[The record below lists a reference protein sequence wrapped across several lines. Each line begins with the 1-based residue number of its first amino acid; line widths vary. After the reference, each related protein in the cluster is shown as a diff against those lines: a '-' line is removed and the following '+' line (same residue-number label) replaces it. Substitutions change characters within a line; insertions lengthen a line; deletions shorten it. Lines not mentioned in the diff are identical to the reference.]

1 MVEFRGIA
9 INYGTQQVLENV
21 TLRVNAGERVGIVGP
36 NGAGKSTLF
45 QLITGSR
52 QPDKGEVV
60 LEGRPTVGYV
70 RQHLAP
76 AHDDETLLEYAMR
89 GVPRLH
95 DLEAEIHALQAALET
110 AGENRDR
117 LLRELGGRQ
126 TEFEHLGGY
135 DLEARVK
142 TALGGLGFSNDDM
155 QKPFR
160 VFSGGWQMR
169 AELTRVLAS
178 IPGLL
183 LLDEPSNY
191 LDLPA
196 VEWLQRFLKSYEGT
210 LLLISHD
217 RYLLRS
223 LTDITVEIDACTATR
238 YNGPLDFYLRERDLR
253 TEQLVQAK
261 ANVDRERERLQRFV
275 DRFKAT
281 ATKAA
286 QAASR
291 VKQIERLEDIRLP
304 KRSQAAAHL
313 RIAPP
318 PHCGA
323 EVVRLENAAFSYDGS
338 RNIFEHLDLS
348 LGRGD
353 KLAIVGYNGMGKTTL
368 LRLIAGTR
376 APTTGTATLGHHV
389 QPGYLSQEFA
399 ETIPPEITVLEAA
412 KRAAPNLPERDLRTQ
427 LGSFGFGADDL
438 IKPTGVL
445 SGGEKIRLAFLR
457 LFLAPPN
464 LLILDEPTTHLD
476 LEGRAALERALSTY
490 PGTVCIVSHDVEF
503 VRAVATTIL
512 EITPGATR
520 FFHGNYDYYREK
532 TREKEVQESRS
543 SGVQNGEASSPRSKN
558 QSSSSPPSAISSKD
572 LRRAKAALR
581 EKHLPAIRK
590 VRARVEE
597 LENEITKLEAKERE
611 LAAELAAP
619 PEGYDYAAASKS
631 LHAARH
637 QLHVLALEWE
647 ERSTALSG
655 LEKKLAEE
663 EQLLELA

>member
-1 MVEFRGIA
+1 MIEFRDIA
-9 INYGTQQVLENV
+9 IHYGTQQVLENV
-21 TLRVNAGERVGIVGP
+21 SLRVNAGERVGIVGP

-45 QLITGSR
+45 QLITGGR

-60 LEGRPTVGYV
+60 LEGKPTVGYV
-70 RQHLAP
+70 RQHLEP
-76 AHDDETLLEYAMR
+76 AHDAETLLEYAMR

-95 DLEAEIHALQAALET
+95 DLEAEIHALQAALES
-110 AGENRDR
+110 AGDNRER
-117 LLRELGGRQ
+117 LLRGLGEKQ
-126 TEFEHLGGY
+126 TAFEHLGGY
-135 DLEARVK
+135 ELEARVK
-142 TALGGLGFSNDDM
+142 SALGGLGFGNAEM

-160 VFSGGWQMR
+160 TFSGGWQMR
-169 AELTRVLAS
+169 AELTRVLAAL
-178 IPGLL
+178 PDLL

-217 RYLLRS
+217 RYLLRT
-223 LTDITVEIDACTATR
+223 LTTLTVEIDACTATR

-291 VKQIERLEDIRLP
+291 VKQIERLGDIRLP
-304 KRSQAAAHL
+304 RRSQAAAHL

-323 EVVRLENAAFSYDGS
+323 EVVRLENAAFSYDGV
-338 RNIFEHLDLS
+338 NNVFQNLDLS
-348 LGRGD
+348 LARGD

-368 LRLIAGTR
+368 LRLLAGTR
-376 APTTGTATLGHHV
+376 SPTTGTATLGHHV

-399 ETIPPEITVLEAA
+399 ETVPPEITVIEAA
-412 KRAAPNLPERDLRTQ
+412 KRSAPNLPERDLRAQ
-427 LGSFGFGADDL
+427 LGSFGFGADDVA
-438 IKPTGVL
+438 KPTGVL

-476 LEGRAALERALSTY
+476 LEGRAALERALAAY

-512 EITPGATR
+512 ELTPGATK

-532 TREKEVQESRS
+532 TAAQNQAEKPKTP
-543 SGVQNGEASSPRSKN
+543 AFSP
-558 QSSSSPPSAISSKD
+558 PPSALSSKD
-572 LRRAKAALR
+572 LRRARAALR

-590 VRARVEE
+590 ARGRVEA
-597 LENEITKLEAKERE
+597 LENEITKLEAQERE
-611 LAAELAAP
+611 LTNQLAAP
-619 PEGYDYAAASKS
+619 PANFDYAGASKT
-631 LHAARH
+631 LHATRH
-637 QLHVLALEWE
+637 QLHLLALEWE
-647 ERSTALSG
+647 EQSNVLAG
-655 LEKKLAEE
+655 LEQKLAAEE
-663 EQLLELA
+663 TQFDRAT